1 MSSIDNICSVNW
13 MKTSGVVLAIGMKDG
28 TTELWDTVKMSQ
40 IRKIN
45 GHSLRVPSLSWNNH
59 ILTTGSKDSKI
70 INHDVRSQNH
80 IVNTLIGHNQE
91 VCKLKWSP
99 SGHLLASGGNDN
111 LLCLW
116 DLNQSTNNNARRIN
130 STNNLPNV
138 NSNAN
143 SNLNNNRT
151 QLNNQFNNNNNNN
164 NNLFN
169 NVIGN
174 NNQENSNG
182 FSRIPSNNINNNFN
196 NININYPNNLTDVN
210 SEINNRSSIPY
221 NSNNLNR
228 SNSALIWSIN
238 ERNTVSEYSN
248 SNLNSNNNS
257 IIPLINNNV
266 NQITPKF
273 TSSIH
278 EAAVKAIDWCPWDK
292 NLLVTGAGSKDK
304 TIKFW
309 NTEKFTMINSINTES
324 QVCNVLFHPFEKEI
338 ISSHGFSPSG
348 INNNSVC
355 LWKYPSMNKIAELNG
370 HLSRV
375 HFMAMS
381 PDASTIVSGAGAGDE
396 SLRFWKIGDTKKPKK
411 SNDLN
416 EFSNFM
422 SSNYSLR

>member
-13 MKTSGVVLAIGMKDG
+13 MKSSGVVLAIGMKDG

-45 GHSLRVPSLSWNNH
+45 GHSQRVSSLSWNNH

-70 INHDVRSQNH
+70 INHDVRTQNH

-116 DLNQSTNNNARRIN
+116 DLNHTNNTPNNSSRRIN
-130 STNNLPNV
+130 S
-138 NSNAN
+138 
-143 SNLNNNRT
+143 NNRQQST
-151 QLNNQFNNNNNNN
+151 NQFNNNNLIYNNGINNN
-164 NNLFN
+164 S
-169 NVIGN
+169 IN

-182 FSRIPSNNINNNFN
+182 RIQNNNIINLNDNNSNNNYNNINTIYSNNF
-196 NININYPNNLTDVN
+196 TEAN
-210 SEINNRSSIPY
+210 SEINSRSSIPY
-221 NSNNLNR
+221 NSTNNLNR
-228 SNSALIWSIN
+228 SNNALIWSIN

-248 SNLNSNNNS
+248 SNLISNNNS
-257 IIPLINNNV
+257 IIPIINNNNV
-266 NQITPKF
+266 NIITPKF

-292 NLLVTGAGSKDK
+292 NILVTGAGSKDK

-309 NTEKFTMINSINTES
+309 NVEKNTMINSINTES

-348 INNNSVC
+348 INNNTVC

-381 PDASTIVSGAGAGDE
+381 PDASTIVSGAGSGDE

-411 SNDLN
+411 SNDIN
-416 EFSNFM
+416 DFSNFM
-422 SSNYSLR
+422 GNYSLR